1 MIPAMIEKF
10 GYVSTLLFL
19 YSRSRISALDMQPAI
34 PDGLI
39 GLLFVVAFLRTRT
52 SSVRSS
58 GS

>member
-1 MIPAMIEKF
+1 
-10 GYVSTLLFL
+10 VSTLLFL
-19 YSRSRISALDMQPAI
+19 YSQSRISALDMQPAI